1 MEWLKVTGRLG
12 RVTEKDSLDLQP
24 VPSVEA

>member
-1 MEWLKVTGRLG
+1 VTGRLG